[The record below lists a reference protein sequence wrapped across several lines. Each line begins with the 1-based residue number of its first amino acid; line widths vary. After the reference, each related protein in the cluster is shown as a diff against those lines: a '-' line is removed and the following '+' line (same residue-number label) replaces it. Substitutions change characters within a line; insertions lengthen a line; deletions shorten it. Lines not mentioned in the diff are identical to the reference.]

1 MKNLKFS
8 FWSLIVLYFFGLL
21 PFSIIVAI
29 LSLMKIT
36 PVYLNNAPYTG
47 VQGFVLGILGTV
59 LFALILAIWSFIL
72 LNLGLLILRIFNF
85 KSKKR
90 I

>member
-1 MKNLKFS
+1 M
-8 FWSLIVLYFFGLL
+8 LYFFGLL